1 MSLRKLSFKW
11 FGSLTNISFRRS
23 TEKSDSKASKSGDDD
38 ECAASAKLSPVL
50 ETTLDDLGAMRPR
63 TTSYIRSSED
73 YTHVG
78 TLPRLLMRKRDKSS
92 KGIHSSK
99 KTKNKSESQRPA
111 GEKNEVLQTP
121 TGSKSKTSEGKAE
134 VTADTGLKEISSAE
148 GQEKILDVS
157 SANFKTQSEPV
168 EDATINQNMLS
179 GPTASSKEV
188 LPSGGSDAALQSDER
203 KALIPKETF
212 VSQERQETIE
222 SDGLELKEEEENS
235 ETDEEKAI
243 YCHMKPADTLIE
255 QVQ

>member
-1 MSLRKLSFKW
+1 MSLRKRSFKW

-63 TTSYIRSSED
+63 TTSYVRSSED

-78 TLPRLLMRKRDKSS
+78 TLPRLLMRKRVKSS

-121 TGSKSKTSEGKAE
+121 TGSKTSEGKAE
-134 VTADTGLKEISSAE
+134 VTADTGLKEVSSAE

-203 KALIPKETF
+203 KALNPEETF

-243 YCHMKPADTLIE
+243 YW
-255 QVQ
+255 